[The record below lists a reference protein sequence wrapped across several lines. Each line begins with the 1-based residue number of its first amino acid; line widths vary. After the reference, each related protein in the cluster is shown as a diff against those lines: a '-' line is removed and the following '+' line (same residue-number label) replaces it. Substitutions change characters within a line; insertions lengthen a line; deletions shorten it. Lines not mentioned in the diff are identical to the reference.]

1 VFSSIS
7 SCFFLLLFLIFFFLL
22 LLDSLFLIVSCYG
35 IKILPSVNSP
45 FAITI
50 LYFLYNFLI
59 LTNFPLHLL

>member
-7 SCFFLLLFLIFFFLL
+7 SCFFLLLLLTFLFLL
-22 LLDSLFLIVSCYG
+22 LFDSLFLIVSCYS
-35 IKILPSVNSP
+35 IKIPPSFNSP

-50 LYFLYNFLI
+50 LYYLYNFLI